1 MNGKISFQDFC
12 KLESISFCISQLRG
26 DRRRY
31 IKSKNFVS
39 TQKNYLYCLWNFH
52 YWLVGQEFSFD
63 FIIPI
68 DKSKFKKHSK
78 SIILEGLEHFLKL
91 YESTYSISEPHFTQ
105 LITKYL
111 KDSINAHKKLSTLK
125 IDYYAIKAYFD
136 RNDCPLNFKFNPTNT
151 EKQEFHEQT
160 LLTLGNLLH
169 LLTVGQ
175 PTILQKAVFLCKF
188 HRGLDTS
195 TFVDRFNFEA
205 WDQIVKAFGTADWNK
220 WDLKKCPIPIRL
232 TRIKTGVTHVGFLDI
247 DAIVSLQEYLPYK
260 QTHQKIFKPNPIFI
274 HSRYLPITEGWIRS
288 SFHSLAKKS
297 HLIKSN
303 EKSSGISPNSLRI
316 LLKSTLLACDV
327 DRMVSDEA
335 IGHKTPDKF
344 EKHSQ
349 QNIEKMRDEYSKA
362 SGTINI
368 FSRLY
373 DVINNIDDLGR
384 F

>member
-1 MNGKISFQDFC
+1 MDGEIFFPDFC
-12 KLESISFCISQLRG
+12 NLESVSFYMSQLRG
-26 DRRRY
+26 DRRRN
-31 IKSKNFVS
+31 IKSKNFAS
-39 TQKNYLYCLWNFH
+39 TQKSYLYRLWNFH
-52 YWLVGQEFSFD
+52 YWLVEQEFSFN
-63 FIIPI
+63 FIISI
-68 DKSKFKKHSK
+68 NESKFKIHSK
-78 SIILEGLEHFLKL
+78 SVTLEGLEHFLKL
-91 YESTYSISEPHFTQ
+91 YESTYHISELHFTQ

-111 KDSINAHKKLSTLK
+111 KDSIHFNKKFQTLK
-125 IDYYAIKAYFD
+125 IDYYAIKAYFN
-136 RNDCPLNFKFNPTNT
+136 RNDCPLNFKFNPKNT
-151 EKQEFHEQT
+151 KKQEENEPT
-160 LLTLGNLLH
+160 LLTLGNFLH

-205 WDQIVKAFGTADWNK
+205 WDQIVESFGTADWNK

-247 DAIVSLQEYLPYK
+247 DAIVSLREYLQYK
-260 QTHQKIFKPNPIFI
+260 QSQQKIFKPNPIFI
-274 HSRYLPITEGWIRS
+274 HSRHLPITEGWIRS

-303 EKSSGISPNSLRI
+303 EHGINPNSLRI
-316 LLKSTLLACDV
+316 LLKSTLLACNV
-327 DRMVSDEA
+327 DRMVSDEV
-335 IGHKTPDKF
+335 IGHKTLDKF

-373 DVINNIDDLGR
+373 SVINNIDDSNR
-384 F
+384 FW